1 MLKKKKLAPSPAT
14 GSRLTAN
21 APAARTASPS
31 PAPAPVPDVIDAE
44 AIPAHSPMDR
54 LLRPEE
60 VAQIL
65 GVSERT
71 LERWRME
78 GSGPRYLSLSR
89 KVVRYEAGDLRT
101 FLDDRG
107 RSNTAA

>member
-1 MLKKKKLAPSPAT
+1 MLKKKRIAPLVAA
-14 GSRLTAN
+14 GSRPSTDG
-21 APAARTASPS
+21 PAARTAS
-31 PAPAPVPDVIDAE
+31 PAPAPVPDVIDAA

-54 LLRPEE
+54 LLRPED

-89 KVVRYEAGDLRT
+89 KVVRYEAGDLRA

>member
-1 MLKKKKLAPSPAT
+1 MLKMKKVAPSPSS
-14 GSRLTAN
+14 GSRLTAK
-21 APAARTASPS
+21 APAARTAS
-31 PAPAPVPDVIDAE
+31 PAPAPVPDVIDAA

-54 LLRPEE
+54 LLRPED